1 MLQIKV
7 GWLAAKFGEKERIRD
22 HENAATSSL
31 VYQEAL
37 APPWFQLKQSFVLKF
52 TGDKSLVN
60 PNLISKFKIST
71 FFN

>member
-1 MLQIKV
+1 MESCGERAWRVERVAVVTKV
-7 GWLAAKFGEKERIRD
+7 GS
-22 HENAATSSL
+22 N
-31 VYQEAL
+31 
-37 APPWFQLKQSFVLKF
+37 F